1 MCRNVKAKLMRELSI
16 QVSTLFSKNQNF
28 FSAIDQ
34 LFNEIPNDCCIWITV
49 CFIFHNRIWFIL
61 LVILILMLEV
71 VLKAILCCL
80 TIRETI

>member
-34 LFNEIPNDCCIWITV
+34 LFNEIPNDCCI
-49 CFIFHNRIWFIL
+49 
-61 LVILILMLEV
+61 
-71 VLKAILCCL
+71 
-80 TIRETI
+80 